1 MDWMLPARM
10 LVIGMPL
17 TIALGT
23 VVVTLLNPRR
33 VGHGAVDGGGADPT
47 DAALGQAVVVNPRF
61 RPISGQTINVESGLN
76 DGLAL
81 PFVLLGASLASMAS
95 EHLSGAALAWEAV
108 SEVVLGVVAGIVV
121 GWVVLLSR

>member
-1 MDWMLPARM
+1 MARPS
-10 LVIGMPL
+10 I
-17 TIALGT
+17 
-23 VVVTLLNPRR
+23 
-33 VGHGAVDGGGADPT
+33 
-47 DAALGQAVVVNPRF
+47 
-61 RPISGQTINVESGLN
+61 VESGLN

-121 GWVVLLSR
+121 GWVAAVAMSWAQDRQVMQKSAGAVLFLLAAFTAYVLADLVGERLYRGFHRRDGFRQHV